1 RTAAPARRLHRARAL
16 LDPALMAGSSSAD
29 NDQLVEQLTPR
40 EVVVLEY
47 LPSRLGNDQ
56 IADALYVSVNTL
68 KTHLRNIYRKLDA
81 PDRDTAVE
89 RATSIG
95 LI

>member
-1 RTAAPARRLHRARAL
+1 MLA
-16 LDPALMAGSSSAD
+16 
-29 NDQLVEQLTPR
+29 
-40 EVVVLEY
+40 Y

-81 PDRDTAVE
+81 QGRDAAVQ
-89 RATSIG
+89 RAGTLG